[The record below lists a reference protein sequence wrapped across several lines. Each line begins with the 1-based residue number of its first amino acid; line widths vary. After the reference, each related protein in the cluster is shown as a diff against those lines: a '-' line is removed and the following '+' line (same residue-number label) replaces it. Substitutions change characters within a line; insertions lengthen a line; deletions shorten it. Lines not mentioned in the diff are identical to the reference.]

1 MFSGG
6 FDFWWGGGED
16 KNLVGGGSLLR
27 GGFFEVGGG
36 MIEFS
41 ACPGETP
48 FPPPLPG
55 KTFLL
60 PIVFAPYFRFKK
72 KILRKSSKAGHGNL
86 FAEVI

>member
-1 MFSGG
+1 MVGVG
-6 FDFWWGGGED
+6 VWGGGED

-27 GGFFEVGGG
+27 GVFFEVGG
-36 MIEFS
+36 MSKFS
-41 ACPGETP
+41 AGPGETP
-48 FPPPLPG
+48 FPPPPPG
-55 KTFLL
+55 KTLLL